1 MLQVK
6 PQWDIFCKIVDNFGD
21 IGVSW
26 RLARQLVKEHG
37 LHVSLWIDDLTI
49 AQKIIPHIN
58 HSLISQ
64 SVEGVIIRQWQDDT
78 EFEPIAE
85 IVIEAF
91 GCGLPPSYLA
101 KMQPTHRWV
110 NLEYLSAESWVEDF
124 HGRHAGHGNLKRYFY
139 FPGFAPNTGGLIRE
153 NDLPQSTFEVE
164 QDSLNVS
171 LFCYQNAPIQLFLSI
186 LSASQYRTTLFV
198 PFNSHLQQ
206 YAEFFNQPEF
216 QVGNE
221 YTSGNLKLKVLP
233 FLRQDEYD
241 ALLRECDIN
250 FVRGEDSWLRAI
262 WAGKPMI
269 WQPYVQE
276 ENTHIKKLNAF
287 LDMFYAS
294 CDTAAQVAI
303 CKMYRSWTSGA
314 LVDSDWV
321 NMMQHREI
329 LNQHARTQKSNF
341 SKQPD
346 LASKLVIFCNNL

>member
-1 MLQVK
+1 MPQVK
-6 PQWDIFCKIVDNFGD
+6 PQWDVFCKIVDNFGD
-21 IGVSW
+21 IGVCW

-37 LHVSLWIDDLTI
+37 IHVSLWIDDLII
-49 AQKIIPHIN
+49 AQKIIPNIN
-58 HSLISQ
+58 HSLTSQ
-64 SVEGVIIRQWQDDT
+64 SVEGVTIRPWQDNAK
-78 EFEPIAE
+78 FEHVAE
-85 IVIEAF
+85 VVIEAF

-101 KMQPTHRWV
+101 KMQPNHRWV

-124 HGRHAGHGNLKRYFY
+124 HGRHAVHGNLKRYFY
-139 FPGFAPNTGGLIRE
+139 FPGFVANTGGLIRE
-153 NDLPQSTFEVE
+153 NDLPQSTFEIE

-171 LFCYQNAPIQLFLSI
+171 LFCYQNAPIQSFFSI
-186 LSASQYRTTLFV
+186 LSASQYKTTLFV

-206 YAEFFNQPEF
+206 YAEFFKQPAF
-216 QVGNE
+216 QVGNV
-221 YTSGNLKLKVLP
+221 YTSGNLTLKVLP
-233 FLRQDEYD
+233 FLSQDEYD
-241 ALLRECDIN
+241 ALLRACDIN

-276 ENTHIKKLNAF
+276 KNIHIKKLNAF

-294 CDTAAQVAI
+294 CDTAAQAAI
-303 CKMYRSWTSGA
+303 CKMYRSWTSGT
-314 LVDSDWV
+314 LVDSDWINV
-321 NMMQHREI
+321 MQHKEI